1 MWVMGIGDASNNYE
15 SYLAIIFENGK
26 EHVQFNQIYQ
36 EDNMTLSMCLKTLK
50 ALAILVVSY
59 IIYRIIYTK

>member
-1 MWVMGIGDASNNYE
+1 
-15 SYLAIIFENGK
+15 
-26 EHVQFNQIYQ
+26 
-36 EDNMTLSMCLKTLK
+36 MTLSMCLKVLK